1 MFFLPSKKYN
11 LTIVE
16 KHNTPHTRPNLIF
29 SHSSLFVMKIQLQAT
44 DFKPQDELVD
54 FVNEKLGK
62 LDRYAD
68 NILEARVTLKL
79 DKSDVRENKV
89 CEVKLAVP
97 GNDLFASRHGKSFEE
112 ATADVVEA
120 LRKQIE
126 ARKEK

>member
-1 MFFLPSKKYN
+1 
-11 LTIVE
+11 
-16 KHNTPHTRPNLIF
+16 
-29 SHSSLFVMKIQLQAT
+29 MKIQFQAT

-79 DKSDVRENKV
+79 DKSDTRDNKI

-97 GNDLFASRHGKSFEE
+97 GNDLFASRNSKSFEE